1 VAINRSAISQDHD
14 GTDGNR
20 KVPSMSSENRGR
32 DVIVAD
38 NDYVIRDILRFVLE
52 ANGFTPLLAVD
63 GLEALDLAMRT
74 CARLVILDLRMP
86 RLDGFT
92 ACAQISLLPGYTDVP
107 IAILSA
113 FDSIETREAAQRAG
127 ASAFLSKPFKPSD
140 LLRMMAELLA
150 EPTTAPAEASAL
162 IWQRRQ
168 ELPPLLG
175 KPSELS
181 EGQRVLNICRR

>member
-1 VAINRSAISQDHD
+1 MANETS
-14 GTDGNR
+14 
-20 KVPSMSSENRGR
+20 GR

-52 ANGFTPLLAVD
+52 TNGFTPLLAVD

-74 CARLVILDLRMP
+74 SARLVILDLKMP

-92 ACAQISLLPGYTDVP
+92 ACAQISRLPGYANVP

-127 ASAFLSKPFKPSD
+127 ATAFLAKPFKPVD
-140 LLRMMAELLA
+140 LLRMIADLLA
-150 EPTTAPAEASAL
+150 EPTTAPAEASAF

-168 ELPPLLG
+168 ELPPLSG
-175 KPSELS
+175 ESTELS
-181 EGQRVLNICRR
+181 EGQRVLNICRG

>member
-1 VAINRSAISQDHD
+1 MD
-14 GTDGNR
+14 
-20 KVPSMSSENRGR
+20 SETSGR

-52 ANGFTPLLAVD
+52 TNGYTPLLAVD

-74 CARLVILDLRMP
+74 SARLVILDLKMP

-92 ACAQISLLPGYTDVP
+92 ACAQISRLPGYANVP

-127 ASAFLSKPFKPSD
+127 ATAFLSKPFKPVD

-150 EPTTAPAEASAL
+150 EPTTAPAETSAF

-168 ELPPLLG
+168 ELAPLSG
-175 KPSELS
+175 ESTELS
-181 EGQRVLNICRR
+181 EGQRVLNICRG